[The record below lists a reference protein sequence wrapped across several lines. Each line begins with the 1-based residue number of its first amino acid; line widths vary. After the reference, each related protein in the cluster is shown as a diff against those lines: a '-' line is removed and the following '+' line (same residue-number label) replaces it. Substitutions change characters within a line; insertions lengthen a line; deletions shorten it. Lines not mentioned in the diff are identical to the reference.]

1 VKAGIQAILNNIP
14 LSDFDGVN
22 DPVDVDMVCPHTMGE
37 AIEERVKYYIEVAED
52 IARDLA
58 YAYIADIDWHG
69 VAVEQ
74 LAKWAEG
81 AKK

>member
-1 VKAGIQAILNNIP
+1 MKEGIASVLKHIV
-14 LSDFDGVN
+14 LSDFDGVD
-22 DPVDVDMVCPHTMGE
+22 DPVDGNMVCPYAMGE
-37 AIEERVKYYIEVAED
+37 AIEERIKYHIEVSED

-58 YAYIADIDWHG
+58 YAYIADVDWHA

-81 AKK
+81 DE

>member
-1 VKAGIQAILNNIP
+1 VKLGIANVLKDIV

-22 DPVDVDMVCPHTMGE
+22 DPVDGDMVCPYAMGE
-37 AIEERVKYYIEVAED
+37 AIEERIKYHIEVSED

-58 YAYIADIDWHG
+58 YAYIEDVDWHG

-74 LAKWAEG
+74 LAKWAQGDKE
-81 AKK
+81 

>member
-1 VKAGIQAILNNIP
+1 VKAGIQAVLSNIP

-22 DPVDVDMVCPHTMGE
+22 DPVDVEMVCPYAMAE
-37 AIEERVKYYIEVAED
+37 AIEERIKYYIEVSPDVAK
-52 IARDLA
+52 DLA
-58 YAYIADIDWHG
+58 HVYIADVDWHE

-81 AKK
+81 DKE

>member
-1 VKAGIQAILNNIP
+1 
-14 LSDFDGVN
+14 
-22 DPVDVDMVCPHTMGE
+22 MVCPYTMAE
-37 AIEERVKYYIEVAED
+37 AIEERIKYHIEVSED

-58 YAYIADIDWHG
+58 YAYIEDVDWHE

-81 AKK
+81 DK

>member
-1 VKAGIQAILNNIP
+1 MKLGIANVLKDIV

-22 DPVDVDMVCPHTMGE
+22 DPVDADLVCPYAMGG
-37 AIEERVKYYIEVAED
+37 AIEERIKYHIEVSPD
-52 IARDLA
+52 IAKSLA
-58 YAYIADIDWHG
+58 HAYIVDVDWHE

-81 AKK
+81 EKK